1 MPNLPSVTILR
12 KLGRFSLSGVHEL
25 GEISI
30 FGFGAIAA
38 YAVQRRRL
46 AKLISAIHEIGVRCV
61 PIVAIV
67 GLFTGLVMGLQLY
80 YTLVK
85 FGAESA
91 LGTAVALSLIRELGP
106 VLAALMVVGQA
117 GSALASELGIQR
129 NDEQIDALQTM
140 GLQPAGFL
148 VGPRIIAAVICF
160 PMLTAIFDLIGIFG
174 GYVTGSLLL
183 NVDPGVYWSKVFENV
198 TWSDVRGGFLKSL
211 VFGLVTITICAYR
224 GFNTHRKASFPGV
237 RGVSE
242 SATRAVVW
250 SSISVLAFDY
260 LITSFLL

>member
-1 MPNLPSVTILR
+1 MISAIGRGGLSVV
-12 KLGRFSLSGVHEL
+12 SEL
-25 GEISI
+25 GEITV
-30 FGFGAIAA
+30 FGFSSCAA
-38 YAVQRRRL
+38 YVRQRRRV

-61 PIVAIV
+61 PIIATI

-106 VLAALMVVGQA
+106 VLTALMVVGQA

-140 GLQPAGFL
+140 GVEPGGFL
-148 VGPRIIAAVICF
+148 VGPRLVAAVICF
-160 PMLTAIFDLIGIFG
+160 PILTAIFDLIGIFG
-174 GYVTGSLLL
+174 GYLTGSVLF
-183 NVDPGVYWSKVFENV
+183 NVDAGVFWSNVYESV
-198 TWSDVRGGFLKSL
+198 TWSDVCGGYIKAL
-211 VFGLVTITICAYR
+211 VFGLLTISICAYR
-224 GFNTHRKASFPGV
+224 GFNAHRKASSPGV

-250 SSISVLAFDY
+250 SSVGVLAADY

>member
-1 MPNLPSVTILR
+1 MVSL
-12 KLGRFSLSGVHEL
+12 LGRSALTVVHEL
-25 GEISI
+25 GEISL
-30 FGFGAIAA
+30 FGYGSMVAFFR
-38 YAVQRRRL
+38 VRRRTS
-46 AKLISAIHEIGVRCV
+46 KLIVAIQEIGVRCV
-61 PIVAIV
+61 PIVATV

-106 VLAALMVVGQA
+106 VLTALMVVGQA
-117 GSALASELGIQR
+117 GSAMASELGIQR

-140 GLQPAGFL
+140 SIDPKGFL
-148 VGPRIIAAVICF
+148 VGPRLVAGLICF
-160 PMLTAIFDLIGIFG
+160 PILVAIFDLIGIFG
-174 GYVTGSLLL
+174 GYLTGSVLL
-183 NVDPGVYWSKVFENV
+183 NVDSGVYWNRVFESV
-198 TWSDVRGGFLKSL
+198 VWADVQGGFIKAL
-211 VFGLVTITICAYR
+211 VFGLLTMTICAYR
-224 GFNTHRKASFPGV
+224 GYNTHRKASYPGV

-250 SSISVLAFDY
+250 SSVGVLATDY

>member
-1 MPNLPSVTILR
+1 MIRV
-12 KLGRFSLSGVHEL
+12 LGRSALTVIHEM
-25 GEISI
+25 GEIGV
-30 FGFGAIAA
+30 FGGSALGQFFL
-38 YAVQRRRL
+38 QRHRL
-46 AKLISAIHEIGVRCV
+46 VKLISAIHEIGVRCF

-106 VLAALMVVGQA
+106 VLTALMIVGQA

-140 GLQPAGFL
+140 SIDPLGYL
-148 VGPRIIAAVICF
+148 VGPRLLAALICF
-160 PMLTAIFDLIGIFG
+160 PMLTAVFDLIGIFG
-174 GYVTGSLLL
+174 GYVTGCLLL
-183 NVDPGVYWSKVFENV
+183 HVDGGVYWNRVFESV
-198 TWSDVRGGFLKSL
+198 VWLDIQSGFIKSL
-211 VFGLVTITICAYR
+211 VFGLVTIMICAYR

-250 SSISVLAFDY
+250 SSVMVLAVDY

>member
-1 MPNLPSVTILR
+1 MVRSIGRSALR
-12 KLGRFSLSGVHEL
+12 VVCEL
-25 GEISI
+25 GEISV
-30 FGFGAIAA
+30 FGCGAIRGFFG
-38 YAVQRRRL
+38 QRHRL
-46 AKLISAIHEIGVRCV
+46 SKLIQAIHEIGVRCF
-61 PIVAIV
+61 PIVATV

-106 VLAALMVVGQA
+106 VLTALMVVGQA
-117 GSALASELGIQR
+117 GSAMASELGIQR

-140 GLQPAGFL
+140 SIDPLGYL
-148 VGPRIIAAVICF
+148 VGPRLVATLICF
-160 PMLTAIFDLIGIFG
+160 PILTAVFDLIGIFG
-174 GYVTGSLLL
+174 GYLTGSVLL
-183 NVDPGVYWSKVFENV
+183 NVDSGVYWNRVFESV
-198 TWSDVRGGFLKSL
+198 TWTDVQGGFIKAL
-211 VFGLVTITICAYR
+211 VFGLLTIAICAYR
-224 GFNTHRKASFPGV
+224 GYNTHRKASFPGV

-250 SSISVLAFDY
+250 SSVTVLAADY

>member
-1 MPNLPSVTILR
+1 MIAR
-12 KLGRFSLSGVHEL
+12 IGRFALNGVQEMGEVSL
-25 GEISI
+25 
-30 FGFGAIAA
+30 FGLASMSAFGR
-38 YAVQRRRL
+38 QRRRF
-46 AKLISAIHEIGVRCV
+46 AKLITAIHEIGVRCV
-61 PIVAIV
+61 PIVATV

-117 GSALASELGIQR
+117 GSSMASELGIQR

-140 GLQPAGFL
+140 SIDPRGFL
-148 VGPRIIAAVICF
+148 VGPRLVAALICF
-160 PMLTAIFDLIGIFG
+160 PILTAIFDLIGIFG
-174 GYVTGSLLL
+174 GYLTGSVLL
-183 NVDPGVYWSKVFENV
+183 NVDAGVYWNKVFESV
-198 TWSDVRGGFLKSL
+198 TGSDVLGGFIKAL
-211 VFGLVTITICAYR
+211 VFGLVTISICTYR
-224 GFNTHRKASFPGV
+224 GFNTHRKASFPGI

-250 SSISVLAFDY
+250 SSVSVLAVDY

>member
-1 MPNLPSVTILR
+1 MIRS
-12 KLGRFSLSGVHEL
+12 LGRSTLGIVFEI

-30 FGFGAIAA
+30 FGLGAARGFLL
-38 YAVQRRRL
+38 QRRRFV
-46 AKLISAIHEIGVRCV
+46 KLRLAIHEIGVRCF
-61 PIVAIV
+61 PIVATV

-80 YTLVK
+80 YTLVR

-106 VLAALMVVGQA
+106 VLTALMVVGQA
-117 GSALASELGIQR
+117 GSAMASELGIQR

-140 GLQPAGFL
+140 SIDPLGFL
-148 VGPRIIAAVICF
+148 IGPRLVATLICF

-174 GYVTGSLLL
+174 GYLTGSVLL
-183 NVDPGVYWSKVFENV
+183 NVDSGVYWNRVFESV
-198 TWSDVRGGFLKSL
+198 VWVDVLGGFIKSL
-211 VFGLVTITICAYR
+211 VFGVLTISICAYR
-224 GFNTHRKASFPGV
+224 GYNTHRKASFPGV

-250 SSISVLAFDY
+250 SSVAVLAADY

>member
-1 MPNLPSVTILR
+1 MIRTF
-12 KLGRFSLSGVHEL
+12 GRSTLTVVHEL
-25 GEISI
+25 GEISL
-30 FGFGAIAA
+30 FSGASVCGFLR
-38 YAVQRRRL
+38 QRHRL
-46 AKLISAIHEIGVRCV
+46 AKLVVAMHEIGVRCV

-85 FGAESA
+85 FGGESA

-106 VLAALMVVGQA
+106 VLTALMVVGQA
-117 GSALASELGIQR
+117 GSAMASELGIQR

-140 GLQPAGFL
+140 RIDPLGYL
-148 VGPRIIAAVICF
+148 VGPRLLAAVICF
-160 PMLTAIFDLIGIFG
+160 PMLTAMFDLIGIVG
-174 GYVTGSLLL
+174 GYVTGSVLLH
-183 NVDPGVYWSKVFENV
+183 VDAGVYWNRVFEGV
-198 TWSDVRGGFLKSL
+198 SWADVRGGFIKAL
-211 VFGLVTITICAYR
+211 VFGLATMAICAYR
-224 GFNTHRKASFPGV
+224 GFNTHRKASLPGV

-250 SSISVLAFDY
+250 SSVMVLATDY

>member
-1 MPNLPSVTILR
+1 MIRT
-12 KLGRFSLSGVHEL
+12 LGRSALSVVYEL
-25 GEISI
+25 GEMTV
-30 FGFGAIAA
+30 FGLGAVVGYFG
-38 YAVQRRRL
+38 QRHRA
-46 AKLISAIHEIGVRCV
+46 AKLIHAIHEIGVRCF
-61 PIVAIV
+61 PIVATV

-106 VLAALMVVGQA
+106 VLTALMVVGQA

-129 NDEQIDALQTM
+129 NDEQIDALETM
-140 GLQPAGFL
+140 SIDPLGFL
-148 VGPRIIAAVICF
+148 VGPRLVATLICF
-160 PMLTAIFDLIGIFG
+160 PILTAVFDLIGIFG
-174 GYVTGSLLL
+174 GYLTGSLLL
-183 NVDPGVYWSKVFENV
+183 NVDAGVYWNRVFESV
-198 TWSDVRGGFLKSL
+198 TWADVRGGYIKAL
-211 VFGLVTITICAYR
+211 VFGLLTITICAYR
-224 GFNTHRKASFPGV
+224 GYHTHRKASFPGV

-250 SSISVLAFDY
+250 SSVTVLGADY

>member
-1 MPNLPSVTILR
+1 MIRT
-12 KLGRFSLSGVHEL
+12 LGRSALTVVHEL
-25 GEISI
+25 GEISL
-30 FGFGAIAA
+30 FGAAA
-38 YAVQRRRL
+38 MRGFCAQRRRF
-46 AKLISAIHEIGVRCV
+46 AKLLTATHEIGVRCF

-85 FGAESA
+85 FGGESA

-106 VLAALMVVGQA
+106 VLTALMIVGQA
-117 GSALASELGIQR
+117 GSAMASELGIQR

-140 GLQPAGFL
+140 SIDPLGYL
-148 VGPRIIAAVICF
+148 VGPRLLAALICF
-160 PMLTAIFDLIGIFG
+160 PMLTAVFDLIGIVG
-174 GYVTGSLLL
+174 GYITGSVLLH
-183 NVDPGVYWSKVFENV
+183 VDAGVYWNRVFESV
-198 TWSDVRGGFLKSL
+198 TWSDVQGGFIKAV
-211 VFGLVTITICAYR
+211 VFGIVTMAICTYR
-224 GFNTHRKASFPGV
+224 GFHTHRKASFPGV

-250 SSISVLAFDY
+250 SSVMVLATDY

>member
-1 MPNLPSVTILR
+1 MIRT
-12 KLGRFSLSGVHEL
+12 LGKTALGIVYEL
-25 GEISI
+25 GEMSL
-30 FGFGAIAA
+30 FGLAA
-38 YAVQRRRL
+38 LKGYSGQRHRFS
-46 AKLISAIHEIGVRCV
+46 KLILGIHEIGVRCL
-61 PIVAIV
+61 PIVLTV

-106 VLAALMVVGQA
+106 VLTALMVVGQA

-129 NDEQIDALQTM
+129 NDEQIDALHTM
-140 GLQPAGFL
+140 SIDPKGYL
-148 VGPRIIAAVICF
+148 VGPRLVAALICF
-160 PMLTAIFDLIGIFG
+160 PILTALFDLIGIFG
-174 GYVTGSLLL
+174 GYLTGSVLL
-183 NVDPGVYWSKVFENV
+183 NVDSGVYWSRVFESV
-198 TWSDVRGGFLKSL
+198 SWSDVQGGFVKAL
-211 VFGLVTITICAYR
+211 VFGLVTISICAYR

-250 SSISVLAFDY
+250 SSIAVLAADY

>member
-1 MPNLPSVTILR
+1 MIRT
-12 KLGRFSLSGVHEL
+12 LGRSALTVVHEL
-25 GEISI
+25 GEISV
-30 FGFGAIAA
+30 FSAGALRS
-38 YAVQRRRL
+38 YVSQRRRL
-46 AKLISAIHEIGVRCV
+46 PKLISAVQEIGVRCV
-61 PIVAIV
+61 PIVVIV

-106 VLAALMVVGQA
+106 VLTALMIVGQA

-140 GLQPAGFL
+140 GVDPAGFL
-148 VGPRIIAAVICF
+148 VGPRLLAALFCY
-160 PMLTAIFDLIGIFG
+160 PALTAFFNIIGIFG
-174 GYVTGSLLL
+174 GYLTGSVLL
-183 NVDPGVYWSKVFENV
+183 NVDAGVYWNRVFDSVGWE
-198 TWSDVRGGFLKSL
+198 DVRGGFIKAL
-211 VFGLVTITICAYR
+211 VFGLVTIAICAYR
-224 GFNTHRKASFPGV
+224 GFHTHRKASFPGV

-250 SSISVLAFDY
+250 SSVSVLAADY

>member
-1 MPNLPSVTILR
+1 MIRTLGKTALSV
-12 KLGRFSLSGVHEL
+12 VHEL
-25 GEISI
+25 GEISL
-30 FGFGAIAA
+30 FGFGALRAFCG
-38 YAVQRRRL
+38 QRHRL
-46 AKLISAIHEIGVRCV
+46 SKLVLAIHEIGVRCL
-61 PIVAIV
+61 PIVLTV

-106 VLAALMVVGQA
+106 VLTALMVVGQA
-117 GSALASELGIQR
+117 GSAMASELGIQR
-129 NDEQIDALQTM
+129 NDEQIDALHTM
-140 GLQPAGFL
+140 SIDPKGYL
-148 VGPRIIAAVICF
+148 VGPRLLAAVICF
-160 PMLTAIFDLIGIFG
+160 PMLTALFDLIGILG
-174 GYVTGSLLL
+174 GYLTGSVLL
-183 NVDPGVYWSKVFENV
+183 NVDSGVYWNRVFESV
-198 TWSDVRGGFLKSL
+198 TWGDVRGGFIKAL
-211 VFGLVTITICAYR
+211 VFGLLTISICAYR

-250 SSISVLAFDY
+250 SSVGVLAADY

>member
-1 MPNLPSVTILR
+1 MV
-12 KLGRFSLSGVHEL
+12 FEL
-25 GEISI
+25 GELSL
-30 FGFGAIAA
+30 FSLGAVRGFFR
-38 YAVQRRRL
+38 QRNRL
-46 AKLISAIHEIGVRCV
+46 AKLALTIHEIGLRCL
-61 PIVAIV
+61 PIVFIV

-106 VLAALMVVGQA
+106 VLTALMVVGQA

-129 NDEQIDALQTM
+129 NDEQIDALKTM
-140 GLQPAGFL
+140 SIDPRGYL
-148 VGPRIIAAVICF
+148 VGARLLAALICF
-160 PMLTAIFDLIGIFG
+160 PILTAVFDLIGIFG
-174 GYVTGSLLL
+174 GYLTGSVLL
-183 NVDPGVYWSKVFENV
+183 NVDGGVYWNRVFESV
-198 TWSDVRGGFLKSL
+198 TWADVQGGYIKAL
-211 VFGLVTITICAYR
+211 VFGFLTISICAFR
-224 GFNTHRKASFPGV
+224 GFNTHRKAAYPGV

-250 SSISVLAFDY
+250 SSVSVLAADY

>member
-1 MPNLPSVTILR
+1 MIR
-12 KLGRFSLSGVHEL
+12 ILGRSTLTIIYEV
-25 GEISI
+25 GEISV
-30 FGFGAIAA
+30 FGGNALSRFFF
-38 YAVQRRRL
+38 QRHRL
-46 AKLISAIHEIGVRCV
+46 AKLISAIHEIGVRCF

-80 YTLVK
+80 YTLIK
-85 FGAESA
+85 FGAEAA

-106 VLAALMVVGQA
+106 ALTALMIVGQA

-140 GLQPAGFL
+140 SIDPLGYL
-148 VGPRIIAAVICF
+148 VGPRLLSALICF
-160 PMLTAIFDLIGIFG
+160 PMLTAVFDLIGIYG
-174 GYVTGSLLL
+174 GYVTGCLLL
-183 NVDPGVYWSKVFENV
+183 NVDGGVYWTRVFESV
-198 TWSDVRGGFLKSL
+198 VWQDVQGGFVKSL
-211 VFGLVTITICAYR
+211 VFGLVTIMICAYR

-250 SSISVLAFDY
+250 SSVMVLALDY